1 MATETI
7 TACRRCG
14 RAARGTDDGDP
25 KARIYRRAKKGE
37 CTECHAVL
45 ILKSINEMHGGKL
58 LPNGATWQ
66 ECLSLPHIQ
75 QQFGSLMK
83 AGNAECNVDEIDWE
97 RVIEV
102 WDLTPDKP
110 GTLF

>member
-14 RAARGTDDGDP
+14 RAARGSDGDP
-25 KARIYRRAKKGE
+25 KARVYRRAKQGE

-45 ILKSINEMHGGKL
+45 ILKALDAMHGGL
-58 LPNGATWQ
+58 LFNAGP
-66 ECLSLPHIQ
+66 ECLRLPHIQ
-75 QQFGSLMK
+75 QRFGALMT
-83 AGNAECNVDEIDWE
+83 AGNAECNVDAIDWN

-102 WDLTPDKP
+102 WDLAADRP
-110 GTLF
+110 GSLF